1 MKPIQLDIDVATV
14 DPDGISD
21 GVASSGT
28 VLLLT
33 GALTSGADLDGIADG
48 VASSGASLSLNGTL
62 VANGKYTA
70 ADKRGHII
78 RILDTATV
86 DQSGATFTITGKD
99 ENNQDLSEDITGPV
113 SGAAVFS
120 TNRFMTISSITVA
133 NGAACGTVD
142 VGANGV
148 FISADSLAHQL
159 DIIDTATVDQSG
171 ATFTITG
178 LDADGRVQT
187 EAVTGPTSGA
197 TVESSKYFLEV
208 YNVAIANGAACGTVD
223 FGTVDEIATKTIVLD
238 HYQGHPPT
246 IHADVTGTLS
256 LTVQTSLKN
265 PMDSDAVAPYAISD
279 QEDLSWIA
287 DGNFT
292 TKTASL
298 IDDLAVAGI
307 RCMRLILNSY
317 STGAEVQLYI
327 TQPRSV

>member
-1 MKPIQLDIDVATV
+1 MKPIQLDLDVATV

-48 VASSGASLSLNGTL
+48 VASSGTSLSLNGTL
-62 VANGKYTA
+62 VVNGKYTA
-70 ADKRGHII
+70 ADKRGHQI

-99 ENNQDLSEDITGPV
+99 ENNKDLIEAVTGPA

-120 TNRFMTISSITVA
+120 TNRFMIITSITVSS
-133 NGAACGTVD
+133 GAACGTVD
-142 VGANGV
+142 VGPNGV

-159 DIIDTATVDQSG
+159 DIIDTATEDQSG

-178 LDADGRVQT
+178 LDADGKIQT
-187 EAVTGPTSGA
+187 EAVTGPSSGS
-197 TVESSKYFLEV
+197 TVESTKYFKEV
-208 YNVAIANGAACGTVD
+208 YSVTIASGAACGTVD
-223 FGTVDEIATKTIVLD
+223 FGTVDEIASQTIVLD
-238 HYQGHPPT
+238 HYQGHAPT
-246 IHADVTGTLS
+246 VQVDVTGTLS
-256 LTVQTSLKN
+256 LTIQTSLQN
-265 PMDSDAVAPYAISD
+265 PMESVNISD
-279 QEDLSWIA
+279 QSDIAWIS

-292 TKTASL
+292 DKTADLVASL
-298 IDDLAVAGI
+298 KVPGN
-307 RCMRLILNSY
+307 RCMRVIFNSY
-317 STGAEVQLYI
+317 SAGAEAQVYI